1 MCNGLPRSAFTSKT
15 RSLILLL
22 LALGI
27 LTASVVAFVALSTS
41 PVTETESEGSVA
53 DGPELI
59 GVALPYIATGGT
71 EQGGTRFNLDP
82 VW

>member
-1 MCNGLPRSAFTSKT
+1 
-15 RSLILLL
+15 
-22 LALGI
+22 
-27 LTASVVAFVALSTS
+27 
-41 PVTETESEGSVA
+41 VA